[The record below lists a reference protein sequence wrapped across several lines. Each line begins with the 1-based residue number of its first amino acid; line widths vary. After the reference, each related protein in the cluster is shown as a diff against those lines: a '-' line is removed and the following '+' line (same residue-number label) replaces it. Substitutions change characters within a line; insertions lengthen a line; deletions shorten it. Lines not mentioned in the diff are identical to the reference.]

1 MGRRGSLRWI
11 TAVVDIRFDPE
22 PSLDPRCLA
31 HRNDAC
37 RRSRCWIRPCG
48 SRARS
53 VLEPGRASRRALQR
67 DCRHPL
73 VLHTACALANRPVEG
88 VGHDLSVP
96 KCRLGQCSGMSP
108 SPAWQA
114 VGMAGSWEPVEPPRP
129 LTQWEKRVLARLAP
143 NASGHAVDAVRVV
156 ERCACGCSSV
166 GLGDVEPHFPAAEA
180 EATDVDGMT
189 IWVMLFAARDQDAL
203 ASLDVLRAD
212 GQPIRKLPQSD
223 AIVISKVSKWLG
235 GPPGR

>member
-1 MGRRGSLRWI
+1 MPPGPVFGN
-11 TAVVDIRFDPE
+11 VPE
-22 PSLDPRCLA
+22 P
-31 HRNDAC
+31 
-37 RRSRCWIRPCG
+37 
-48 SRARS
+48 
-53 VLEPGRASRRALQR
+53 
-67 DCRHPL
+67 
-73 VLHTACALANRPVEG
+73 G
-88 VGHDLSVP
+88 VAG
-96 KCRLGQCSGMSP
+96 C
-108 SPAWQA
+108 
-114 VGMAGSWEPVEPPRP
+114 GMAGSWEPVEPPRP

-180 EATDVDGMT
+180 EATDVDGMS
-189 IWVMLFAARDQDAL
+189 IWVMLFANRDQDAL

-223 AIVISKVSKWLG
+223 AILISKVSKWVG